1 MVANRMDHPS
11 GGEAGKT
18 EAAKTP
24 AGAAATAA
32 AETVV
37 AAAPSAGLAAW
48 FPLLAAI
55 VAMPLL
61 AYATT
66 TFVIVPKLASAVASA
81 PGKDAP
87 AASPKPAAKPAAKP
101 AGHGGK
107 EEGAGKS
114 KNVSLS
120 KLLVNVSGSMG
131 ARYLLASLTLVPK
144 DDEARDALEEK
155 RDQLLDLASSA
166 LGSKTIVDLEKPGS
180 RNLIR
185 SELLSIFNNALG
197 EGAVKEIY
205 FTEFAVQ

>member
-24 AGAAATAA
+24 AAAA
-32 AETVV
+32 AETAV

-66 TFVIVPKLASAVASA
+66 TFVIVPKLASAAASA
-81 PGKDAP
+81 QGKDAL
-87 AASPKPAAKPAAKP
+87 AASPKPAAKPSAKP
-101 AGHGGK
+101 AAHGGK

-120 KLLVNVSGSMG
+120 KLLVNVAGSMG
-131 ARYLLASLTLVPK
+131 ARYVLASLTLVPK
-144 DDEARDALEEK
+144 DEEAREAMEEK

-166 LGSKTIVDLEKPGS
+166 LSSKTIVDLEKPGS

-185 SELLSIFNNALG
+185 SELLSIFNHSLG

>member
-18 EAAKTP
+18 EAAKTS
-24 AGAAATAA
+24 AGAAAA

-48 FPLLAAI
+48 LPLLAAI

-66 TFVIVPKLASAVASA
+66 TFVIVPKLAAAVAAA
-81 PGKDAP
+81 PGKDAS
-87 AASPKPAAKPAAKP
+87 AASPKPAAKPSAKP

-144 DDEARDALEEK
+144 DEEARDALEEK
-155 RDQLLDLASSA
+155 RDQILDLASSA
-166 LGSKTIVDLEKPGS
+166 LSSKTIVDLEKPGS

-185 SELLSIFNNALG
+185 SELLSIFNNALS